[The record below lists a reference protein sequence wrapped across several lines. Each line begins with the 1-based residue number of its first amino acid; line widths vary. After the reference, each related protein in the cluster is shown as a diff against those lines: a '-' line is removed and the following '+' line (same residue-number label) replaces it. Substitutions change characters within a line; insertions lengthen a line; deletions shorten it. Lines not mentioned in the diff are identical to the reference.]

1 MATTKVTTDVIDM
14 SGNAGGLTW
23 VKGTTAQRPSGVI
36 GEIRENTE
44 TNRTEVYTNQVG
56 TPPSISTCDYP
67 AGAGAQALYQFD
79 TATLT
84 TDTCGNYS
92 AGTNNNVTQNTTVKK
107 FGTSSAEFNG
117 TTADIDLESGLDS
130 TTMSVSFWI
139 YIDATITTN
148 GVVVELENGYGV
160 WFIASASGKLGVQN
174 NNANNEAT
182 LSNAQ
187 LGTGAWHHVAAVWTG
202 VGGSSNRTFYLDNVV
217 QTGGTVNDYLTCN
230 ENTLGSRR
238 SGEFFDGYLDQ
249 VRFYNTALTASQV
262 DDLFNETSTSTG
274 NEWRNLKE
282 ADLPILIDYLLV
294 AGGGGGGGHL
304 GGGGGAGGLRTSF
317 SDSGGGQSAES
328 KFSVSLS
335 TNYTVEVGPGGNAG
349 VAISSNSTAGTDSKF
364 GTVGSEIVATGGG
377 GGLTSSTTNTSVNN
391 GGSGG
396 GGGGYNSAGPPNNNG
411 SAVTSPAIQGF
422 DGGLGSEANTA
433 SESGGGGGAA
443 VVGGTATS
451 SAAGAGGAGLAVN
464 IINASNAATA
474 SVGEVS
480 GSDVYFAGGGG
491 GGADARG
498 GGSAATGG
506 IGGGGAG
513 IKGYSNATDGSPNN
527 GAGGGGGSGGAGGT
541 GSNGGAGGSGVIILR
556 YPSSLSITVGAGI
569 QESTGSPFTEGLNL
583 VSVFTSGTGTITFS

>member
-23 VKGTTAQRPSGVI
+23 VKGTTAQQPSGVI
-36 GEIRENTE
+36 GEIREDTD
-44 TNRTEVYTNQVG
+44 TKRTQVYTNQLG
-56 TPPSISTCDYP
+56 APPSISTCDYP

-202 VGGSSNRTFYLDNVV
+202 VGGSSNRTFYLDNQV
-217 QTGGTVNDYLTCN
+217 QTGGTVSDYLTCN

-282 ADLPILIDYLLV
+282 
-294 AGGGGGGGHL
+294 
-304 GGGGGAGGLRTSF
+304 
-317 SDSGGGQSAES
+317 
-328 KFSVSLS
+328 
-335 TNYTVEVGPGGNAG
+335 
-349 VAISSNSTAGTDSKF
+349 
-364 GTVGSEIVATGGG
+364 
-377 GGLTSSTTNTSVNN
+377 TSV
-391 GGSGG
+391 
-396 GGGGYNSAGPPNNNG
+396 
-411 SAVTSPAIQGF
+411 GF
-422 DGGLGSEANTA
+422 NVDFL
-433 SESGGGGGAA
+433 
-443 VVGGTATS
+443 V
-451 SAAGAGGAGLAVN
+451 
-464 IINASNAATA
+464 I
-474 SVGEVS
+474 
-480 GSDVYFAGGGG
+480 AGGGG
-491 GGADARG
+491 GGAAPSG
-498 GGSAATGG
+498 NIGA
-506 IGGGGAG
+506 GGGGAG
-513 IKGYSNATDGSPNN
+513 GYRNSFNNENSGGGGSSESSLSLGTGIAYNIEVGAGGAGAVSNAFGASGGNSIFASITSIGGGGGANYDAAGSTGGSGGGSYVLVSGGIGNNPGLGTNTTNGDATNQGFNGGTVVDGSSSGGGGGAGSIGVNSRQSSPSQTGN
-527 GAGGGGGSGGAGGT
+527 GGNGLESEISGSPVTRAGGGGGGRYSTEVSGPGTGGT
-541 GSNGGAGGSGVIILR
+541 GGGGAGGSISNGGDASSANTGSGGGGGADSYSGGSGSSGIIILR
-556 YPSSLSITVGAGI
+556 TALSSAAFTAGVQVNGVTTSAGQVISPSAQGDGTHIYSITIAGAGA
-569 QESTGSPFTEGLNL
+569 
-583 VSVFTSGTGTITFS
+583 TITFS

>member
-282 ADLPILIDYLLV
+282 TSVGFNVDFLV
-294 AGGGGGGGHL
+294 IAGGGGGGAAPSGNIG
-304 GGGGGAGGLRTSF
+304 GGGGGAGGYRNSF
-317 SDSGGGQSAES
+317 NNEDSGGGGSSEN
-328 KFSVSLS
+328 SLLLG
-335 TNYTVEVGPGGNAG
+335 TGIAYNIEVGAGGAGAVSNAFGASGGNSIFDSITSIGGGGGANYDAAG
-349 VAISSNSTAGTDSKF
+349 STGGSGGGSYVLVSGGIGNNPGLGTNTTNGDATNQGF
-364 GTVGSEIVATGGG
+364 NGGTVVDGSSSGGGGGAGSIGLNSRLTSPSQTGNGGNGLESEISGSPVTRAGGGGGGRYSTEVGGPGTGGTGGG
-377 GGLTSSTTNTSVNN
+377 GAGGSISNGGDASPANT
-391 GGSGG
+391 GSGG
-396 GGGGYNSAGPPNNNG
+396 GGGADSY
-411 SAVTSPAIQGF
+411 
-422 DGGLGSEANTA
+422 
-433 SESGGGGGAA
+433 SGGSGSSGIIILR
-443 VVGGTATS
+443 TALS
-451 SAAGAGGAGLAVN
+451 SAAFTAGVVVNGVTTSAGQV
-464 IINASNAATA
+464 ISPTA
-474 SVGEVS
+474 QG
-480 GSDVYFAGGGG
+480 
-491 GGADARG
+491 
-498 GGSAATGG
+498 
-506 IGGGGAG
+506 
-513 IKGYSNATDGSPNN
+513 DG
-527 GAGGGGGSGGAGGT
+527 T
-541 GSNGGAGGSGVIILR
+541 HI
-556 YPSSLSITVGAGI
+556 YSITTAASGA
-569 QESTGSPFTEGLNL
+569 
-583 VSVFTSGTGTITFS
+583 TITFS